1 MSEKK
6 KIRLDVVSDVIC
18 PWCYIGKRRLE
29 KALAELQP
37 EFDVQVSWLPFQ
49 LNPDMPAEGVP
60 RAEYRRA
67 KFGSLEKSQ
76 ALDARV
82 AGEARGE
89 GLEFAFER
97 MQRTPNTFLAHRLI
111 DLAQREGCGEA
122 VVEAVFHAYFLE
134 ARDTGDREVLLG
146 IAAAAGLQREA
157 VEAALADEAGAARLA
172 GEERSMRELGI
183 SGVPFFI
190 IDRRFGVSGA
200 QPPEALVDAVRQ
212 AAAT

>member
-6 KIRLDVVSDVIC
+6 KVRLDVVSDVIC